1 MQITTSALLNRIAEA
16 ATLLEPAMVFRGG
29 GIADVEGELT
39 PAEDALSQDYHPK
52 RRAEFRAG
60 RLYARRAMAAL
71 GQPGQDLL
79 IGPNRAPLWPAG
91 IVGTISHAD
100 TVCGAIVASAS
111 NVRNLGFDL
120 DADAPL
126 AERLV
131 PRICT
136 PGELAWL
143 DGRPNRL
150 ALAKQVFGIKE
161 SLYKVYSPLT
171 GSFLGFQEA
180 TIRLDEAGGTFEARV
195 INPERPPLVANG
207 RYGQADGHIF
217 AICLA

>member
-1 MQITTSALLNRIAEA
+1 MQTDSALLNRIAEA
-16 ATLLEPAMVFRGG
+16 AELLEPALVFRGG
-29 GIADVEGELT
+29 GIADVQGDLS
-39 PAEDALSQDYHPK
+39 PAEAALSQDYHPK
-52 RRAEFRAG
+52 RRAEFQAG
-60 RLYARRAMAAL
+60 RLYARQAMAAL
-71 GQPGQDLL
+71 GEPDHELL

-91 IVGTISHAD
+91 VVGTISHAD
-100 TVCGAIVASAS
+100 TVCGAIVAPAS
-111 NVRNLGFDL
+111 SVRNIGFDL
-120 DADAPL
+120 DADTPL

-143 DGRPNRL
+143 DGRPDRL

-161 SLYKVYSPLT
+161 SLYKVYAPLT

-180 TIRLDEAGGTFEARV
+180 TIQLDEAGGTFEAKV
-195 INPERPPLVANG
+195 INPERPPLVAHG
-207 RYGQADGHIF
+207 RYGQANGHVF

>member
-1 MQITTSALLNRIAEA
+1 MQTDSALLDRIAEA
-16 ATLLEPAMVFRGG
+16 AELLEPALVFRGG
-29 GIADVEGELT
+29 GIVDVEGDLT
-39 PAEDALSQDYHPK
+39 PAEAALSQDYHPK

-60 RLYARRAMAAL
+60 RLYARQAMAAL
-71 GQPGQDLL
+71 DEPNHELL
-79 IGPNRAPLWPAG
+79 IGPNRAPLWPASV
-91 IVGTISHAD
+91 VGTISHAD

-111 NVRNLGFDL
+111 SVRNLGFDL
-120 DADAPL
+120 DADTPL

-143 DGRPNRL
+143 DGRPDRL

-161 SLYKVYSPLT
+161 SLYKAYAPLT

-180 TIRLDEAGGTFEARV
+180 AIQLDEAGGTFEAKV
-195 INPERPPLVANG
+195 INPERPPLVAHG
-207 RYGQADGHIF
+207 RYGQAGGHVF

>member
-1 MQITTSALLNRIAEA
+1 MQTDSALLDAIAEA
-16 ATLLEPAMVFRGG
+16 AEQLEPALAFRGG
-29 GIADVEGELT
+29 GIADVAGELT

-60 RLYARRAMAAL
+60 RLYARQAMTAL
-71 GQPGQDLL
+71 GLPDRELL

-91 IVGTISHAD
+91 VVGTLSHAD
-100 TVCGAIVASAS
+100 TICGAILAPAS
-111 NVRNLGFDL
+111 NLRGLGFDL
-120 DADAPL
+120 DTDAPL

-136 PGELAWL
+136 PEELVWL
-143 DGRPNRL
+143 DGRPDRL

-195 INPERPPLVANG
+195 INPERPPLTAHG
-207 RYGQADGHIF
+207 RYGQAGGHVF
-217 AICLA
+217 AICVP